1 MRNRIYLDHAATTAV
16 APEVLAEMAPFFG
29 ESYGNPSAVYGTGR
43 EARQAVEKA
52 RERAAAALG
61 AEKREIYFTS
71 GGSESDN
78 WALIG
83 AALANAEKGK
93 HIITSAIEHHA
104 VLHACEWLERRGF
117 RVTYL
122 PVDAQGHVNLEEL
135 RSAIREDTV
144 LVSVIAANNE
154 IGTIEPVKELAEIAK
169 EHGIL
174 FHTDAVQA
182 IGAMKIDVNELGVD
196 LLSLSG
202 HKFRGPKGTG
212 MLYVRKGT
220 RIENLISGGAQ
231 ERGMRAGTE
240 NVSGIAGLGK
250 AVEMAVTGME
260 ERNARVRA
268 LRDRLIAGL
277 KREIPD
283 IVLNGD
289 PVNRLPGNCHVSVP
303 GVDGEALILRLDLAG
318 VAASGG
324 SACTAGVTEESH
336 VLRAIGQE
344 DRLAKGSLRLTVGEE
359 NTEEEI
365 DETIRLTSEI
375 VRDLRGMT

>member
-1 MRNRIYLDHAATTAV
+1 
-16 APEVLAEMAPFFG
+16 
-29 ESYGNPSAVYGTGR
+29 
-43 EARQAVEKA
+43 
-52 RERAAAALG
+52 
-61 AEKREIYFTS
+61 
-71 GGSESDN
+71 
-78 WALIG
+78 
-83 AALANAEKGK
+83 
-93 HIITSAIEHHA
+93 
-104 VLHACEWLERRGF
+104 
-117 RVTYL
+117 
-122 PVDAQGHVNLEEL
+122 
-135 RSAIREDTV
+135 
-144 LVSVIAANNE
+144 
-154 IGTIEPVKELAEIAK
+154 
-169 EHGIL
+169 
-174 FHTDAVQA
+174 
-182 IGAMKIDVNELGVD
+182 
-196 LLSLSG
+196 
-202 HKFRGPKGTG
+202 
-212 MLYVRKGT
+212 
-220 RIENLISGGAQ
+220 
-231 ERGMRAGTE
+231 
-240 NVSGIAGLGK
+240 
-250 AVEMAVTGME
+250 MAVTGME